1 MWTRSRLGFVFR
13 SETGGQSRVR
23 RAVSPRR
30 RLGGRTG
37 ARPARTGVCSAPHLT
52 LTKHSNPAM
61 GASFGVG

>member
-1 MWTRSRLGFVFR
+1 MDAFEAGVCVPLRD
-13 SETGGQSRVR
+13 GGQSRVR

-61 GASFGVG
+61 GACFGVG